1 VASLK
6 EQFLEGMSRSAAT
19 VSVVTTDG
27 PAGRGGVTV
36 SAMSS
41 VSADG
46 DRPTMLVCL
55 NASSNTLPVVLEN
68 GCFCIN
74 VLELGQQAVADVFS
88 GRTEAPGGDR
98 FSGQKTKA
106 GPTGAPILMDALV
119 SFDCRLVSAEKI
131 GTHHVCIGAVEG
143 VVTAP
148 EGSPLLYGMRRYLRT
163 EVH

>member
-1 VASLK
+1 MASLK
-6 EQFLEGMSRSAAT
+6 EQFLEGMSRSAAS
-19 VSVVTTDG
+19 VSIVTTDG
-27 PAGRGGVTV
+27 AAGRAGVTV

-46 DRPTMLVCL
+46 DKPTMLVCL
-55 NASSNTLPVVLEN
+55 NETSKTLPVLLDN

-74 VLELGQQAVADVFS
+74 VLELGQQSVADVFS
-88 GRTEAPGGDR
+88 GRVPAPNDDR
-98 FSGQKTKA
+98 FCGQDTRP
-106 GPTGAPILMDALV
+106 GPTGAPMLSGALV

-143 VVTAP
+143 VVTAA

-163 EVH
+163 EAH